1 MVDAKALSDAARRIG
16 PALMPQLLD
25 LVQGINAL
33 AIERDEALEGAENL
47 DAMLDALYQYAIA
60 EAWFASPPDSNVW
73 AVPGRICR
81 ICSAGVPSLTD
92 DIPHRETCL
101 LYTPE

>member
-33 AIERDEALEGAENL
+33 AIERNEAQAEVEPL
-47 DAMLDALYQYAIA
+47 LMLLRSTAI
-60 EAWFASPPDSNVW
+60 ERTM
-73 AVPGRICR
+73 VPGTGDPGNWLDWVQGLRCQLCGATVAGYSGTVAHAEECR
-81 ICSAGVPSLTD
+81 L
-92 DIPHRETCL
+92 HET
-101 LYTPE
+101 